1 MEQGTDHLTGKGRET
16 TKVKSSG
23 TPTRLH
29 REFLPSI
36 SRNEVKKKMTCPEK
50 SKEVDVAN
58 KTEVMKKKRGGEEN
72 PDIIAITEMKI
83 YGIINVIFPK
93 GYHIVKERENTVLL

>member
-1 MEQGTDHLTGKGRET
+1 MFCKGRQQRKSGRQKGRLEKGEGSNRGMEQGTDHLTGKGRET

-36 SRNEVKKKMTCPEK
+36 SRNEVRKKKWLAQRR
-50 SKEVDVAN
+50 V
-58 KTEVMKKKRGGEEN
+58 KR
-72 PDIIAITEMKI
+72 
-83 YGIINVIFPK
+83 
-93 GYHIVKERENTVLL
+93 